1 MLSFAFTFALLL
13 PQAAAPVV
21 AATPTPVPTA
31 RPAPAL
37 GRSSEPA
44 RPKTLSEHA
53 ALMKVNRTP
62 TRQISFDDV
71 KTVDPTETAETSSS
85 PTDTHS
91 RATSTK
97 AKGGKAAGA
106 DAEAAQAQRRMDKA
120 VAKGLAVPERTRS
133 SSRDR
138 ARREWDEAADA
149 CRKTPGCN
157 PQYRDDA
164 IYGEN
169 KPLKTDQEL
178 IQDVR
183 KRGFSEPHPLPK

>member
-1 MLSFAFTFALLL
+1 MFAFALTFALLL
-13 PQAAAPVV
+13 PQAAAPVP
-21 AATPTPVPTA
+21 ATNATPVPTA

-44 RPKTLSEHA
+44 RPKTLSDHA
-53 ALMKVNRTP
+53 ALMKVSRTP
-62 TRQISFDDV
+62 TRQVSFDDV
-71 KTVDPTETAETSSS
+71 KTVDPKEAAEASASSTLAQS
-85 PTDTHS
+85 G
-91 RATSTK
+91 ATSTK
-97 AKGGKAAGA
+97 AKGGKAAGG
-106 DAEAAQAQRRMDKA
+106 DDEAARAQRRMDKA
-120 VAKGLAVPERTRS
+120 VAKGLAIPERTRS

-149 CRKTPGCN
+149 CRKTPGCT

-164 IYGEN
+164 TYGGN

>member
-1 MLSFAFTFALLL
+1 MFAFALTFALLL
-13 PQAAAPVV
+13 PQAATPAT
-21 AATPTPVPTA
+21 AAIPTPAPTA

-37 GRSSEPA
+37 GRSSEAA
-44 RPKTLSEHA
+44 RPRTLAEHA
-53 ALMKVNRTP
+53 ALMKAKGTP
-62 TRQISFDDV
+62 TRQVSFDDV
-71 KTVDPTETAETSSS
+71 QTVDPKE
-85 PTDTHS
+85 
-91 RATSTK
+91 
-97 AKGGKAAGA
+97 
-106 DAEAAQAQRRMDKA
+106 DAEASESHSGTHPRTTSTTSKGEKSAGSDADAARAQRRMDKA

-164 IYGEN
+164 SYGGN

-178 IQDVR
+178 IEDVR

>member
-1 MLSFAFTFALLL
+1 MITFALTFTLLL
-13 PQAAAPVV
+13 PQAATP
-21 AATPTPVPTA
+21 AAAAIPTPAPTT

-37 GRSSEPA
+37 GRSNEAA

-53 ALMKVNRTP
+53 ALMKSKGAPAKQV
-62 TRQISFDDV
+62 SFDDV
-71 KTVDPTETAETSSS
+71 QTVDPAEVAAPPASTTGTAARASS
-85 PTDTHS
+85 TTS
-91 RATSTK
+91 RAEKS
-97 AKGGKAAGA
+97 AGS
-106 DAEAAQAQRRMDKA
+106 DAEAARAQSRMDKA
-120 VAKGLAVPERTRS
+120 VAKGLAIPERTRS

-149 CRKTPGCN
+149 CRRTPGCT

-164 IYGEN
+164 SYGGN

-178 IQDVR
+178 IEDIR